1 MENKKVVRDSNMELY
16 RIVAMLL
23 VMLFHVFGKIDQIGD
38 KLFSDTLETM
48 HIVNLLF
55 TSATFVCVDM
65 FVLLSGWYGINTRWS
80 KVKAFIF
87 QVLFYSVSI
96 YLIMLLCCPSIQFSW
111 SFLAHVF
118 ILDDYWFVPVYLMLY
133 LFAPA
138 INPFIKK
145 STDKEFLTLL
155 IAIFAMQSIY
165 GWLNYR
171 ESGYME
177 GCSPISFLIL
187 YMIGAYMRRTAPR
200 LSNISRKTLF
210 SSYLALIT
218 FNWVIAVAAKYLH
231 NEILLQIAWQFSSP
245 IIILAS
251 VCLLLLFSRI
261 NIGYSKTINWIAA
274 SSFAAFLI
282 HCFPLF
288 YEKVYSTIVTQIAD
302 SFSYPVALP
311 ILLLFVLVFYILSI
325 LIDQIR
331 LFIYR
336 KISSTP
342 ASSR

>member
-1 MENKKVVRDSNMELY
+1 MENKNVVRDSNMELY
-16 RIVAMLL
+16 RIIAMLL
-23 VMLFHVFGKIDQIGD
+23 VMLFHVFGEIDQIGNN
-38 KLFSDTLETM
+38 LFPNTLEPK

-80 KVKAFIF
+80 KIKAFIF

-96 YLIMLLCCPSIQFSW
+96 YFIMLICCPSIQFSW
-111 SFLAHVF
+111 NYLVHIFL
-118 ILDDYWFVPVYLMLY
+118 LDDYWFVPVYLMLY
-133 LFAPA
+133 LLAPA

-155 IAIFAMQSIY
+155 IAVFAMQSIY

-187 YMIGAYMRRTAPR
+187 YLIGAYMRRISPR
-200 LSNISRKTLF
+200 LSNISKKTLF
-210 SSYLALIT
+210 SSYLGLIS
-218 FNWVIAVAAKYLH
+218 FNWIIAVTAKYLH

-251 VCLLLLFSRI
+251 ACLLLLFSKI
-261 NIGYSKTINWIAA
+261 NIGYNKTINRIAA

-288 YEKVYSTIVTQIAD
+288 YDKVYSTIVTQIAS
-302 SFSYPVALP
+302 SFSYPVALS
-311 ILLLFVLVFYILSI
+311 ILLLFVLVFYMLSI

-336 KISSTP
+336 KINSTP
-342 ASSR
+342 ASSQ

>member
-1 MENKKVVRDSNMELY
+1 
-16 RIVAMLL
+16 
-23 VMLFHVFGKIDQIGD
+23 
-38 KLFSDTLETM
+38 
-48 HIVNLLF
+48 
-55 TSATFVCVDM
+55 
-65 FVLLSGWYGINTRWS
+65 
-80 KVKAFIF
+80 
-87 QVLFYSVSI
+87 
-96 YLIMLLCCPSIQFSW
+96 MLLCSPSVQFSW
-111 SFLAHVF
+111 SFFAHVF

-155 IAIFAMQSIY
+155 IAVFAMQSIY

-187 YMIGAYMRRTAPR
+187 YLIGAYMRRTAPR
-200 LSNISRKTLF
+200 LSNISKKTLF
-210 SSYLALIT
+210 SAYLALIT
-218 FNWVIAVAAKYLH
+218 FNWVIAVTAKYLH

-261 NIGYSKTINWIAA
+261 NIGYNKTINWIAA